1 MYIDQMNMY
10 VHRMISCGGKDGMKG
25 IKFPSIPGPLATPYQ
40 PSDTSIDYFIL
51 FMSVELLIVPF

>member
-1 MYIDQMNMY
+1 MNMY

-40 PSDTSIDYFIL
+40 PSDTSVDYFIL
-51 FMSVELLIVPF
+51 FMSVELLTVPF